1 MNAPQINFLK
11 LNAQTSYRAKN
22 IMNALK
28 DLDDKESF
36 YVHLEVSDCISGCT
50 KETLF
55 DRAFDTM
62 PYWFFCDWVGLKQV
76 GHKHFE
82 PVFNRIRQAAWD
94 AAQSEYLK
102 DKAEW
107 CAKWGCE

>member
-1 MNAPQINFLK
+1 MKSPEVNFLK
-11 LNAQTSYRAKN
+11 LNFDRSYNAKN

-28 DLDDKESF
+28 DLGDKESF
-36 YVHLEVSDCISGCT
+36 YVHLEIGDCISGCS

-62 PYWFFCDWVGLKQV
+62 PYWFYCHWVGLKQV
-76 GHKHFE
+76 RHYVWE
-82 PVFNRIRQAAWD
+82 PVFNRIQQAAWD

-107 CAKWGCE
+107 CVKWGCD